1 MARVK
6 ITHNKE
12 MKKSVIIFL
21 LAIVAVFGAHAQ
33 FRLASI
39 VGGTL
44 TNLKFKQDLVA
55 VDQVF
60 GGQAG
65 VQAEMMFP
73 GIGFGVDLGLIYNLA
88 GAKVNLGE
96 RLIWWSQGYGNERVM
111 LHQLN
116 IPIHLRF
123 KYTRLG
129 GLEDYLAP
137 FVYGGPDFNINLAHS
152 NCGAFDVPSGDL
164 ALVAGGGVEIMRRW
178 QVSASY
184 SWGMTYV
191 IRTKLLTDFSA
202 RSRQWTVRLAYFF

>member
-1 MARVK
+1 
-6 ITHNKE
+6 

-21 LAIVAVFGAHAQ
+21 LAIVAAVGAHAQ
-33 FRLASI
+33 FRFAPI

-55 VDQVF
+55 VDRVF
-60 GGQAG
+60 GTQAG

-73 GIGFGVDLGLIYNLA
+73 GIGFGIDLGLIYNLA

-96 RLIWWSQGYGNERVM
+96 RLIWSSQNYGNEHVM

-129 GLEDYLAP
+129 GLEDYVAP
-137 FVYGGPDFNINLAHS
+137 FVYGGPDFNINLAHN
-152 NCGAFDVPSGDL
+152 NCGAFDVPAGDL

>member
-1 MARVK
+1 M
-6 ITHNKE
+6 
-12 MKKSVIIFL
+12 
-21 LAIVAVFGAHAQ
+21 LAIVAAVGAHAQ
-33 FRLASI
+33 FRLAPI

-60 GGQAG
+60 GAQAG

-73 GIGFGVDLGLIYNLA
+73 GIGFGIDLGLIYNLA

-96 RLIWWSQGYGNERVM
+96 RLIWSSQGYGNEHVM

-129 GLEDYLAP
+129 GLEDYIAP
-137 FVYGGPDFNINLAHS
+137 FVYGGPDFNINLAHN
-152 NCGAFDVPSGDL
+152 NCGAFDVPGGDL
-164 ALVAGGGVEIMRRW
+164 SLVAGAGVELMRRW
-178 QVSASY
+178 QLSASY

-191 IRTKLLTDFSA
+191 IRTNLLTDFSA